1 MFKNDKGADFSEC
14 KKYRYSLLRKWSNK
28 PLLLFIMLNPS
39 TADSN
44 IDDPTIKKCIYFSK
58 KWGFGGIMVGNLFAY
73 RSTDPKKLKKVTNPE
88 GADNKR
94 FIKKM
99 VANASTVICAWG
111 NGYGPPPSYLKR
123 LTELHYLKINKDGT
137 PAHPLYLKKSLMYR
151 KY

>member
-1 MFKNDKGADFSEC
+1 MFENHKGAYFSEC
-14 KKYRYSLLRKWSNK
+14 KKYRYSLHRKWSKK

-39 TADSN
+39 TADAN

-58 KWGFGGIMVGNLFAY
+58 KWGFGGILVGNLFAY
-73 RSTDPKKLKKVTNPE
+73 RSTDPKKLKKTTDPE
-88 GADNKR
+88 GANNKR

-99 VANASTVICAWG
+99 VAKASTVICAWG
-111 NGYGPPPSYLKR
+111 NGYGPPPNYLKR

-137 PAHPLYLKKSLMYR
+137 PAHPLYLKKSLMYS

>member
-1 MFKNDKGADFSEC
+1 MFENDKGAYFSEC
-14 KKYRYSLLRKWSNK
+14 KKYRYSLHRKWSNK

-39 TADSN
+39 TADAN
-44 IDDPTIKKCIYFSK
+44 IDDPTIEKCIYFSK
-58 KWGFGGIMVGNLFAY
+58 KWGFGGILVGNLFAY
-73 RSTDPKKLKKVTNPE
+73 RSTDPKKLKKTTDPE

-99 VANASTVICAWG
+99 VAKASTVICAWG
-111 NGYGPPPSYLKR
+111 NGYGPPPNYLKR

-137 PAHPLYLKKSLMYR
+137 PAHPLYLKKSLMYS